1 MDNILKLVSVNDL
14 FGMKFRIPGYQR
26 GYRWTDQQVRDLLN
40 DINEF
45 LSKSKGSDEIYCIQP
60 LVVKHRDEDT
70 FKKIKEEAQN
80 IDEIKALLKGA
91 WDVVD
96 GQQRL
101 TTLHIILSYL
111 SPELKDKY
119 SIEYETRTAENQRVK
134 DVKLSKGSKEF
145 LEEIANKSYR
155 ESEDFNKTL
164 KSNIDFY
171 HIANA
176 YHIIETWFEEQKSV
190 SKENFLDTLIHKV
203 KFIWYETTEQDPI
216 KVFTRLNI
224 GKIPLTDSELIK
236 ALFLNRSNFREA
248 NSEQIR
254 LQQIEIASEWDEI
267 ETTLQNDEFWLFCN
281 NPGWEKP
288 TRIDLIF
295 DMMCEDEVFGT
306 MDYAN
311 LGNDGHKTFRYF
323 YKHFNDNRTEINT
336 EWIRNSWVQVKT
348 YFQIMDEWYNDL
360 ELYHYSGFLIEYRRN
375 IKSLIDLYKMSDNK
389 EQFKIALKQDI
400 AKIIRKCLPPEDSN
414 HLSGKVGDTYSTLDF
429 PYGNNGEN
437 KGTCRPI
444 LLLHNIQ
451 TIINQNMK
459 LCNSEKYESGI
470 FYKFPFHLFKKEK
483 WDVEHIASNAG
494 DSLESLDQQQP
505 WLASIVYY
513 LPECELKS
521 EIVEYIAGTQV
532 DNDKFR
538 RLKSKIDKLD
548 INPLKEEDQQKI
560 RNFTLLDASTKREY
574 HNDPFAVKR
583 ICVLAKE
590 QGYKAIVAYDK
601 EKNSINI
608 DKSTEVIAFVPPC
621 TKNIF
626 IKAYT
631 DVPSSMGAWSEPDA
645 VAYLRNI
652 EQVLIE
658 FIYPEISSI
667 PAKLRPALSSR
678 NRLICNI
685 SKNTMDRYMSI
696 IRTMTQKQ
704 ENN

>member
-1 MDNILKLVSVNDL
+1 MDDILKLVSVNDL
-14 FGMKFRIPGYQR
+14 FGMTFIIPGYQR
-26 GYRWTDQQVRDLLN
+26 GYRWTDRQVNDLLN

-45 LSKSKGSDEIYCIQP
+45 LSKSKGPDEIYCIQP
-60 LVVKHRDEDT
+60 LVIKHRGEYI
-70 FKKIKEEAQN
+70 FRKNKEESQSL
-80 IDEIKALLKGA
+80 DEIKSLLKGS
-91 WDVVD
+91 WDVID

-101 TTLHIILSYL
+101 TTLHIVLSYL
-111 SPELKDKY
+111 LPSLKDKY

-134 DVKLSKGSKEF
+134 DEKLPKGSKEF
-145 LEEIANKSYR
+145 LEEIGNKSYR
-155 ESEDFNKTL
+155 ESKDFDATL

-171 HIANA
+171 HIASA
-176 YHIIETWFEEQKSV
+176 YHIIETWFEGQKSI

-236 ALFLNRSNFREA
+236 ALFLNRSNFGEA

-295 DMMCEDEVFGT
+295 DMMCEDEVFGI

-323 YKHFNDNRTEINT
+323 YKHFNDNRTEINA
-336 EWIRNSWVQVKT
+336 EWIRNTWVQVKT
-348 YFQIMDEWYNDL
+348 YFQIIDEWYNDL
-360 ELYHYSGFLIEYRRN
+360 ELYHYAGFLIEYGRN
-375 IKSLIDLYKMSDNK
+375 MKNLIDLYKKSDNK

-400 AKIIRKCLPPEDSN
+400 TKIIRKCLPPEDSN
-414 HLSGKVGDTYSTLDF
+414 HLSGKVEDPYSTLDF
-429 PYGNNGEN
+429 PYGNKGEN
-437 KGTCRPI
+437 KGDCRPI

-494 DSLESLDQQQP
+494 DYLESLDQQQP

-521 EIVEYIAGTQV
+521 EIVEYIAGIQV
-532 DNDKFR
+532 DNDKFH

-548 INPLKEEDQQKI
+548 INPLKEEDKQKI
-560 RNFTLLDASTKREY
+560 WNFTLLDVSTNREY
-574 HNDPFAVKR
+574 QNDPFPIKR

-601 EKNSINI
+601 EKNSISV
-608 DKSTEVIAFVPPC
+608 DKSTEAIAFVPPC

-631 DVPSSMGAWSEPDA
+631 DVPSSMGAWSKFDA
-645 VAYLRNI
+645 TVYLRNI
-652 EQVLIE
+652 EQVLME
-658 FIYPEISSI
+658 FIYPEISAI

-678 NRLICNI
+678 NRLICEI

-704 ENN
+704 KNN